1 MTDRKR
7 QEDTN
12 REQKNAGS
20 EDRARKNTE
29 QNDREP
35 GEGQRFDQDRVNRDR
50 SAYES
55 QNQGQGPQN
64 VGDQSRTR

>member
-7 QEDTN
+7 QEDVN
-12 REQKNAGS
+12 REQKSAPGH
-20 EDRARKNTE
+20 DRARKNPA

-35 GEGQRFDQDRVNRDR
+35 GEGERFDQDRVNRDR
-50 SAYES
+50 STYES

>member
-7 QEDTN
+7 QDDMN

-20 EDRARKNTE
+20 QDRARKNTA